1 MNTFTTSVQR
11 FNEFAL
17 EYAERFMVID
27 SYLTSID
34 KFCDLISTDHP
45 HILELACGPGNI
57 TRYIKQRF
65 PASDLIAIDLAPKM
79 IDIARQQV
87 KGVDFRLMDVRDISM
102 FDTTFDAIMCSF
114 CLPFLSSQDTNALVE
129 HCAGSLKKNGV
140 LYLSTMEGDE
150 SMAGYE
156 PTNFSGEQ
164 KIYFNYHQ
172 QQDLE
177 NALTACG
184 FVIDRIT
191 RQDYHEPDGRITTDM
206 IFIAKKIPG
215 KDKHQPV

>member
-1 MNTFTTSVQR
+1 MEKFQLSVKR
-11 FNEFAL
+11 FDEFAS
-17 EYAERFMVID
+17 EYAEKFMDVEA
-27 SYLTSID
+27 YAPSIGR
-34 KFCDLISTDHP
+34 FCDLITDP
-45 HILELACGPGNI
+45 DPAILELACGPGNV
-57 TRYIKQRF
+57 TRFVRNRF
-65 PASDLIAIDLAPKM
+65 PNSRYLAIDLSPKM
-79 IDIARQQV
+79 IELAKTRVPDV
-87 KGVDFRLMDVRDISM
+87 EFRVMDVRDISALI
-102 FDTTFDAIMCSF
+102 TRFDAIMCSF
-114 CLPFLSSQDTNALVE
+114 CLPFLSSQDTNALIA
-129 HCAGSLKKNGV
+129 HCSGSLKKNGV

>member
-65 PASDLIAIDLAPKM
+65 PASEFIAIDLAPKM

-114 CLPFLSSQDTNALVE
+114 CLPFLSKSDTHKLLADCALK
-129 HCAGSLKKNGV
+129 LKRNGV
-140 LYLSTMEGDE
+140 IYLSTMEGDE
-150 SMAGYE
+150 SKAGFE
-156 PTNFSGEQ
+156 PTSFSGDA
-164 KIYFNYHQ
+164 KVYFNYHQ
-172 QQDLE
+172 QKDLE
-177 NALTACG
+177 KALLDNG
-184 FVIDRIT
+184 FRIEDFK
-191 RQDYHEPDGRITTDM
+191 RQDYNEPDGSVLTDL
-206 IFIAKKIPG
+206 IFIGIKN
-215 KDKHQPV
+215 